1 MLVEW
6 ITSGLTACPP
16 AARRLGYHREA
27 AAIAARGRR
36 RARDWAPHLEN
47 SRRQVAEAA
56 ERFGRGGTLLVLGS
70 GSLLDLPLVALLSRF
85 ERLILADI
93 AHGPAARWRAWHES
107 RLRLDLV
114 DLTGLVD
121 RIAAGHPLA
130 PGCDAYVGT
139 ALDLVVSLNLASQL
153 PLAARGLV
161 AAQEGEAAADRLAAD
176 IVRAHLD
183 HLARLATPCLILA
196 DVERRWRDGHGRVQ
210 SVEDPLFGQALPGKR
225 LATWSWDVAP
235 PGEISR
241 DTGFDTTVAAHLL
254 PPPHHS

>member
-36 RARDWAPHLEN
+36 RARDWAPHLEY

-70 GSLLDLPLVALLSRF
+70 GPLLDLPLAALLPRF

-93 AHGPAARWRAWHES
+93 AHGPSARWRAW
-107 RLRLDLV
+107 RDPRITLDRV

-121 RIAAGHPLA
+121 SVVDGRPLK
-130 PGCDAYVGT
+130 PGCDAHVGT
-139 ALDLVVSLNLASQL
+139 ALDLVISLNLASQL
-153 PLAARGLV
+153 PLTARGLV
-161 AAQEGEAAADRLAAD
+161 AAQDGEAVADRLAAD

-183 HLARLATPCLILA
+183 HLARLAAPCLILA
-196 DVERRWRDGHGRVQ
+196 DVERRWRDGQGGVQ

-254 PPPHHS
+254 LPPHHS

>member
-16 AARRLGYHREA
+16 AARRLGYHRQA

-70 GSLLDLPLVALLSRF
+70 GPLLDLPLAALRPRF
-85 ERLILADI
+85 GRLILADI
-93 AHGPAARWRAWHES
+93 AHGPAARWRAW
-107 RLRLDLV
+107 RDPRITLDLV

-121 RIAAGHPLA
+121 RIAAGRPLT
-130 PGCDAYVGT
+130 PRCDAYVGT

-153 PLAARGLV
+153 PLAARSLV
-161 AAQEGEAAADRLAAD
+161 AAQEGEAVADRLAAA
-176 IVRAHLD
+176 IVQAHLD
-183 HLARLATPCLILA
+183 HLAHLAAPCLILA
-196 DVERRWRDGHGRVQ
+196 DVERRWRDGQGRVQ

-225 LATWSWDVAP
+225 LAAWPWAVAP
-235 PGEISR
+235 PGEITR
-241 DTGFDTTVAAHLL
+241 DTAFETTVAAHLL
-254 PPPHHS
+254 PPPDQS